1 MKKLKSALVLALTLT
16 LTACGGGGSDGGSSG
31 GNVSY
36 NSAPT
41 LTIVDTTELD
51 ELTTKNLSFSTEDKD
66 GDTVSVS
73 VSSTSEYLSA
83 RISDSQLVLN
93 ANNVP
98 KEEIA
103 ILEFVATDGKLSTTK
118 TISVK
123 IVDVLVLDV
132 SKTVSLN
139 EYQSVEL
146 DVTLTEGLTPK
157 VTSSNTE
164 ILLAKY
170 ENNKIILN
178 AFDVTEDIEVSV
190 LVELEDSS
198 NRHESETINVTV
210 LNNPDI
216 TDVDLSINI
225 EKEKDE
231 DDRVIIY
238 SGIEE
243 YINIELFSTDEDDR
257 LTWSLE
263 SYSVNNELD
272 KDYLEYIEKEG
283 DLLKVFVKY
292 FDYTKSRLDFNVTL
306 RVSSGRQFS
315 EETFNVRVLDIPNTW
330 AQISFNESQT
340 YNDFGVVEEGKA
352 TTFDLSIIDDLPE
365 HIELIPETVYIHQN
379 DADITHEIDVE
390 NNTITINPNSAV
402 VGDQY
407 GILVS
412 YNDIGYKAS
421 FYLNFMVSHVIDEE
435 RKNILDLSEHFYKK
449 IAALREYQYLAEF
462 YAELLENEN
471 LLPNYF
477 VEKVIIGSKTD
488 DSGYYSIAIETADF
502 MNRCA
507 LFAERNDTDL
517 DNCIIYI
524 DRSVESIESYIE
536 SSARTYSLKAY
547 DYVKSLST
555 LPSNTLPEFEF
566 EESLYLY
573 DTENNLYSR
582 FAGNEKYGEFIDGEF
597 VFSEEYEFLKAI
609 VEKSAKQAFN
619 IYDYNYNKNK

>member
-16 LTACGGGGSDGGSSG
+16 LTACGGGGSDG
-31 GNVSY
+31 N

-238 SGIEE
+238 SGVDE
-243 YINIELFSTDEDDR
+243 YLNIELFSTDEEDK

-263 SYSVNNELD
+263 SYSANNELD
-272 KDYLEYIEKEG
+272 KDYLETVEKEG
-283 DLLKVFVKY
+283 DLLKISVKY
-292 FDYTKSRLDFNVTL
+292 FDYTKSRLDFNITL

-315 EETFNVRVLDIPNTW
+315 EETFNVRVLDINNKV
-330 AQISFNESQT
+330 AKISFNESQT
-340 YNDFGVVEEGKA
+340 YNNFGIVEEGKI
-352 TTFDLSIIDDLPE
+352 TTFDLNILDDFPE
-365 HIELIPETVYIHQN
+365 NVKLIPETVYVYQN
-379 DADITHEIDVE
+379 NADITHKIDVE

-407 GILVS
+407 GILIF
-412 YNDIGYKAS
+412 YNDIGYRSS
-421 FYLNFMVSHVIDEE
+421 FNLNFMVSHVIDEE
-435 RKNILDLSEHFYKK
+435 RKDILDLSEHFYKK
-449 IAALREYQYLAEF
+449 IASLREYQYLAEF

-488 DSGYYSIAIETADF
+488 DSGYYFSAIDIADY
-502 MNRCA
+502 MSRCA
-507 LFAERNDTDL
+507 LFGEKNYSDP
-517 DNCIIYI
+517 DNCIVYI
-524 DRSVESIESYIE
+524 DSYVESIESYIE
-536 SSARTYSLKAY
+536 SAARTYTLKAY
-547 DYVKSLST
+547 DYVNSLST
-555 LPSNTLPEFEF
+555 LPSNTLPKFEF
-566 EESLYLY
+566 EDSLYLY

-582 FAGNEKYGEFIDGEF
+582 FNGNQKYGEFIDGEF

-619 IYDYNYNKNK
+619 VYDYNYNKNK